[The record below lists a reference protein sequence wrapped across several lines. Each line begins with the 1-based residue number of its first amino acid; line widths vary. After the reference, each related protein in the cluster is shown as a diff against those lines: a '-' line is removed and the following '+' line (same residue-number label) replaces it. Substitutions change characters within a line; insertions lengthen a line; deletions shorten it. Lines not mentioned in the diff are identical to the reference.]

1 MSAARPRAGVTS
13 TGPAGVRPIGFALLL
28 ALTMGTGTF
37 PGFAFGVLGPDLIAE
52 FGLSRAGLGVLTTAH
67 FAVGGLGSTLAGRAT
82 DHLGARRT
90 MLIAFALVAGAQVAM
105 AASGAFGWLLVAA
118 AAAGVSLAAGNPAT
132 NKAVSQHLPPGRR
145 GLTMGVKQAGV
156 QLGAVLAGTVAAP
169 LAAGFGWRTALL
181 VSTVVPVAGLVL
193 TPLLVPP
200 DPAPPA
206 RSDGHRAAPLPRAI
220 RRLAVYAF
228 LLGAAAGAFN
238 AYLPLYAVERLGTTT
253 TRAGAIAAAVGATG
267 VVSRILWGW
276 LAERLSSY
284 RLPLTGMAFG
294 AVVAVASVLAGPRLG
309 VAAVWFGAILFG
321 ATAVTWNAVG
331 MVAVIGEVESDDAGR
346 ASGLVLFGFYT
357 GFVPSPVVFGA
368 LVDATGSYGASWLL
382 VMLLLAAAGVW
393 ARR

>member
-1 MSAARPRAGVTS
+1 MRL
-13 TGPAGVRPIGFALLL
+13 RPIGFAALL

-52 FGLSRAGLGVLTTAH
+52 FGLTRAGLGVLTTAH

-82 DHLGARRT
+82 DLLGARRT
-90 MLIAFALVAGAQVAM
+90 MLVAFALVAAAQVAM
-105 AASGAFGWLLVAA
+105 AASGGFGWLLVAA

-132 NKAVSQHLPPGRR
+132 NKAVSQHLAPGRR

-156 QLGAVLAGTVAAP
+156 QLGAVLAGWVVAP

-181 VSTVVPVAGLVL
+181 ASTVVPLAGLLL

-200 DPAPPA
+200 DPPLAA
-206 RSDGHRAAPLPRAI
+206 AAERAATTALPRAI

-238 AYLPLYAVERLGTTT
+238 AYLPLFVVERLGTTT

-267 VVSRILWGW
+267 AASRIVWGW
-276 LAERLSSY
+276 LAERLTSY

-294 AVVAVASVLAGPRLG
+294 AVVAVTLVATAPRLG
-309 VAAVWFGAILFG
+309 ITAVWLGAVLFG

-331 MVAVIGEVESDDAGR
+331 MVAVIGEVEAQDAGR

-357 GFVPSPVVFGA
+357 GFVPSPVAFGA
-368 LVDATGSYGASWLL
+368 LVDVTGGYGASWLL
-382 VMLLLAAAGVW
+382 VMLLLAAAGIW